1 MNRHLSLAIVA
12 IAIAAGSGAG
22 YWFGSRHAAP
32 PAVADGTAGA
42 RLDESG
48 AAPGT
53 TDGKAPRKLLYYRNP
68 MGLPDTSPEPKKD
81 SMGMD
86 YIAVYAD
93 EGGDGPDDSG
103 VVKVS
108 PARLQTLGVKTA
120 RAEMTMLDAA
130 LRAVGRVEV
139 DERRTH
145 DVAPRFEGWI
155 ERLYVNATGDP
166 VRQGQPLFSVYSP
179 ELVSA
184 QKELRIAE
192 ELERGAGDAD
202 PAARAGARRLAEAA
216 RERLRNWKVGAAAGK
231 QGDTVV
237 FASPASGVVLEKK
250 AVEGMRFMAGA
261 VIYRIA
267 DLASVWVIADVYEK
281 DLARV
286 KLGEAARVVIDAFPG
301 QHFDAR
307 VTYLYP
313 TLNAATRTTPVR
325 LELKNHDGLLRPG
338 MFAHVEIATAGKAA
352 RLTVPKSAVIDSGDR
367 QVVLLVLGE
376 GKYKPQAVQ
385 LGLRGR
391 DAVEILDGV
400 QVDDQVVVAANF
412 LIDAESNLKAA
423 LATFTAPEAKAAAVK
438 GAKAAKAYQTTG
450 SLDSL
455 DVAANTVSV
464 THEPIPALKW
474 PAMTME
480 FGLASPEV
488 AKGIAPG
495 APIRFDFED
504 RGDGEFVITRIHQAP
519 KAQHEAH

>member
-1 MNRHLSLAIVA
+1 MPREDDRAIGHAGDKSECAGGGRTAGDRPERSQAESWREDAGFDRPTRHTDASGGVEVPAVEEVTNRGGWQGRGSNRQIRHLQAE
-12 IAIAAGSGAG
+12 AA
-22 YWFGSRHAAP
+22 
-32 PAVADGTAGA
+32 
-42 RLDESG
+42 L
-48 AAPGT
+48 
-53 TDGKAPRKLLYYRNP
+53 GKATGRC
-68 MGLPDTSPEPKKD
+68 GHADDEPD
-81 SMGMD
+81 G
-86 YIAVYAD
+86 
-93 EGGDGPDDSG
+93 SG

-120 RAEMTMLDAA
+120 RAAETTLDAA

-166 VRQGQPLFSVYSP
+166 VRKGQALFSVYSP

-192 ELERGAGDAD
+192 ELQRSAVAAD
-202 PAARAGARRLAEAA
+202 PAALDGAQRLAAAA

-231 QGDTVV
+231 ESANLV
-237 FASPASGVVLEKK
+237 FSSPATGVVLEKK

-267 DLASVWVIADVYEK
+267 DLSTVWVIADVYEK

-286 KLGEAARVVIDAFPG
+286 RIGEAARVIIDAFPG
-301 QHFDAR
+301 NRFDAR

-325 LELKNHDGLLRPG
+325 LELKNQDGMLRPG
-338 MFAHVEIATAGKAA
+338 MFAHVEIATAGSAT
-352 RLTVPKSAVIDSGDR
+352 RLTVPTSALIDTGER

-376 GKYKPQAVQ
+376 GRYKPQPVKI
-385 LGLRGR
+385 GLRGR
-391 DAVEILDGV
+391 DAVEILDGL
-400 QVDDQVVVAANF
+400 QVNDEVVVAANF

-423 LATFTAPEAKAAAVK
+423 LATFTAPAAMAKAAP
-438 GAKAAKAYQTTG
+438 AYQAQG

-455 DVAANTVSV
+455 DVSSNTLSV
-464 THEPIPALKW
+464 THERIPALKW
-474 PAMTME
+474 PAMTMD
-480 FGLASPEV
+480 FGLASPEPV
-488 AKGIAPG
+488 SYTHLTLPTS
-495 APIRFDFED
+495 DL
-504 RGDGEFVITRIHQAP
+504 V
-519 KAQHEAH
+519 